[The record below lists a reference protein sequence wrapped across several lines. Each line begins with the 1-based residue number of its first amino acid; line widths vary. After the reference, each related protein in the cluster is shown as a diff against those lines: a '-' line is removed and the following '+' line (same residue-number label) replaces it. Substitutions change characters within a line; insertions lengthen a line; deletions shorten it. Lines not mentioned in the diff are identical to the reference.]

1 MASSLSEYGRR
12 TGARVDH
19 DGIMRYRYVDSPVGR
34 IRLSGQNNG
43 VLTGLHL
50 ADHDRCPPAG
60 AGWMRDDDIFD
71 RVRQQL
77 DEYFAGTRAGFD
89 VPLELRGRP
98 FQVDVWTALRAIP
111 YGETTSYAG
120 VARAVG
126 RPDAVRAVG
135 AANGRN
141 PISIIVPCHR
151 VIGADGSL
159 TGYGWGLE
167 CKAWLLQHERIGSG
181 QALVLG

>member
-1 MASSLSEYGRR
+1 
-12 TGARVDH
+12 
-19 DGIMRYRYVDSPVGR
+19 MRYRHVDSPVGR
-34 IRLSGQNNG
+34 IRLSGRDDG

-50 ADHDRCPPAG
+50 ADHHRCPPPGMGWTCDDTAFAG
-60 AGWMRDDDIFD
+60 
-71 RVRQQL
+71 VREQL
-77 DEYFAGTRAGFD
+77 EEYFAGARTDFD
-89 VPLELRGRP
+89 VPLDLEGSP
-98 FQVDVWTALRAIP
+98 FQVAVWTALRAIP

-120 VARAVG
+120 IARAVG

-151 VIGADGSL
+151 VVGADGSL
-159 TGYGWGLE
+159 TGYGWGVE
-167 CKAWLLQHERIGSG
+167 RKAWLLQHERIATG

>member
-1 MASSLSEYGRR
+1 
-12 TGARVDH
+12 
-19 DGIMRYRYVDSPVGR
+19 MRYRHVDSPMGR
-34 IRLSGQNNG
+34 IRLSGRDDG

-50 ADHDRCPPAG
+50 ADHHRCPPSG
-60 AGWMRDDDIFD
+60 TGWTYDDAAFED
-71 RVRQQL
+71 VRREL
-77 DEYFAGTRAGFD
+77 DEYFAGTRSDFE
-89 VPLELRGRP
+89 VPLELQGSD
-98 FQVDVWTALRAIP
+98 FQVEVWTALRAIP
-111 YGETTSYAG
+111 YGQTTSYAG
-120 VARAVG
+120 IARAVG

-159 TGYGWGLE
+159 TGYGWGVE
-167 CKAWLLQHERIGSG
+167 RKAWLLQHERCASG

>member
-1 MASSLSEYGRR
+1 M
-12 TGARVDH
+12 
-19 DGIMRYRYVDSPVGR
+19 GR
-34 IRLSGQNNG
+34 IRLSGRDDG

-50 ADHDRCPPAG
+50 ADHHRCPPA
-60 AGWMRDDDIFD
+60 ATDWSSDNTAFED
-71 RVRQQL
+71 VRQQL
-77 DEYFAGTRAGFD
+77 EEYFDGVRTDFD
-89 VPLELRGRP
+89 VPLELRGSD
-98 FQVDVWTALRAIP
+98 FQVAVWTALRAIP
-111 YGETTSYAG
+111 YGQTTSYAG
-120 VARAVG
+120 IARAVG

-159 TGYGWGLE
+159 TGYGWGVE
-167 CKAWLLQHERIGSG
+167 HKAWLLQHERCSSG